1 MGQQQ
6 RQNTLDKFRKTTL
19 EVLVA
24 TDVAARGIDVDNV
37 EAVINYDLPADEEYY
52 VHRIGRTGRAGK
64 SGKAFTFVSGRDIYK
79 LRDIMRFT
87 KAQIKLEQVP
97 SFADVSEVKTT
108 LFLNQIKEIIEKG
121 NLDKYVGRVQR
132 LLDQGEEITSLDIAA
147 ALLKMTMKEDKSAQ
161 QSLDASKAAGTA
173 RPGYTRLFVTMGKKD
188 RIHPRD
194 IVDLIAE
201 SSNLTGAKV
210 GDIALYDKFSFVEV
224 PSEFADEIVSKL
236 GRTSIQ
242 GTPVSFSIATP
253 VQEGA
258 AKEEGFSRGG
268 PGGFGGDRERRP
280 FSGGE
285 RREGGYGGG
294 YKGGNRGGSSYGGGE
309 RREGGYKGNR
319 DGGSSYGNK
328 PAYGN
333 REGGS
338 GYGNKPSYGNR
349 SSYGDK
355 PSYGN
360 KPSYGSKPSY
370 GTPREYETPRTP
382 RNESFDE

>member
-1 MGQQQ
+1 M
-6 RQNTLDKFRKTTL
+6 
-19 EVLVA
+19 
-24 TDVAARGIDVDNV
+24 
-37 EAVINYDLPADEEYY
+37 
-52 VHRIGRTGRAGK
+52 
-64 SGKAFTFVSGRDIYK
+64 SGRDIYK

-108 LFLNQIKEIIEKG
+108 LFLNQIKEIVEKG
-121 NLDKYVGRVQR
+121 NLEKYVGRVQR
-132 LLDQGEEITSLDIAA
+132 LLDQGEEMTSLDIAA

-161 QSLDASKAAGTA
+161 QSLDASKAAGQA

-194 IVDLIAE
+194 IVDLISE

-224 PSEFADEIVSKL
+224 PSEYADEIVGKL

-253 VQEGA
+253 VQEGQ
-258 AKEEGFSRGG
+258 AKEEGFNRTGGTGG

-280 FSGGE
+280 FNGGE

-294 YKGGNRGGSSYGGGE
+294 YKGGNRGGSFGGGE
-309 RREGGYKGNR
+309 RREGGYGGGYKGNR

-328 PAYGN
+328 PSYGGGER

-338 GYGNKPSYGNR
+338 GYGNKPSYGNKG
-349 SSYGDK
+349 SYGDK

-360 KPSYGSKPSY
+360 KPSYG
-370 GTPREYETPRTP
+370 TPREYDTRPAPRTP

>member
-1 MGQQQ
+1 
-6 RQNTLDKFRKTTL
+6 
-19 EVLVA
+19 V
-24 TDVAARGIDVDNV
+24 
-37 EAVINYDLPADEEYY
+37 NYDLPADEEYY

-108 LFLNQIKEIIEKG
+108 LFLNQIKEIVEKG
-121 NLDKYVGRVQR
+121 NLEKYVGRVQR
-132 LLDQGEEITSLDIAA
+132 LLDQSEEITSLDIAA

-173 RPGYTRLFVTMGKKD
+173 RPGFTRLFVTMGKKD

-194 IVDLIAE
+194 IVDLISE
-201 SSNLTGAKV
+201 STNLTGSKV

-224 PSEFADEIVSKL
+224 PSDYADEIVGKL
-236 GRTSIQ
+236 ARTSIQ
-242 GTPVSFSIATP
+242 GSPVSFSIATP

-268 PGGFGGDRERRP
+268 PGGFGGDRDRERRP

-285 RREGGYGGG
+285 RREGGFGGG

-309 RREGGYKGNR
+309 RREGGYGGGYKGNR
-319 DGGSSYGNK
+319 DGGDRPSYGNK
-328 PAYGN
+328 PAYGNREGGYGNKPSYGN

-338 GYGNKPSYGNR
+338 GYGNKPSYGNKGG
-349 SSYGDK
+349 YGDK

-360 KPSYGSKPSY
+360 KPSYGA
-370 GTPREYETPRTP
+370 PREYETPRTP
-382 RNESFDE
+382 RAPRNESFDE